1 MTATIA
7 YTVASTSTS
16 YTT

>member
-7 YTVASTSTS
+7 YAKVKVSK
-16 YTT
+16 